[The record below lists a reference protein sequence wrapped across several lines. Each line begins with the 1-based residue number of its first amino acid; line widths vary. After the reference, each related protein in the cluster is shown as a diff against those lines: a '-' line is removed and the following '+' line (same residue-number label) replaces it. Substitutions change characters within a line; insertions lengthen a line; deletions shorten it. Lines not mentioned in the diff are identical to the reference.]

1 MAYAAAACLVCAATA
16 CSSVDVTKAL
26 ALTDVKT
33 GWYDAGVLEDGKN
46 KLVPSISFKL
56 TVQGDQP
63 ISTVQVNAIFRRANE
78 PEAWGEHFIKA
89 IGTTPLAPGQSTGFI
104 VARSYL
110 GYTGEQPRQV
120 MLKPPVGKSRG
131 AGFTDCY
138 ARRRVFPVVVSCHT
152 AVRYAGRVPPARFP

>member
-1 MAYAAAACLVCAATA
+1 MRRVAYAATA
-16 CSSVDVTKAL
+16 CLVFAATACGSVDVTKAL

-33 GWYDAGVLEDGKN
+33 GWYDAGILEDGKN

-89 IGTTPLAPGQSTGFI
+89 IGTTPLAPGQSTSFI

-120 MLKPPVGKSRG
+120 MLKH
-131 AGFTDCY
+131 TDFVDAKVDVFVKY
-138 ARRRVFPVVVSCHT
+138 GSQTWVRLGEYPIARQLLTR
-152 AVRYAGRVPPARFP
+152 

>member
-1 MAYAAAACLVCAATA
+1 MRRVAYAATA
-16 CSSVDVTKAL
+16 CLVFAATACGSVDVTKAL

-33 GWYDAGVLEDGKN
+33 GWYDAGILEDGKN

-56 TVQGDQP
+56 TVKADQP

-89 IGTTPLAPGQSTGFI
+89 IGATPVAPGQSTGLI

-120 MLKPPVGKSRG
+120 MLRH
-131 AGFTDCY
+131 TDFVDAKVDVFVKY
-138 ARRRVFPVVVSCHT
+138 GSQAWVRLGEYPIARQLLT
-152 AVRYAGRVPPARFP
+152 Q

>member
-1 MAYAAAACLVCAATA
+1 MRRVAYAAIACLVLAATG
-16 CSSVDVTKAL
+16 CGSVDITKAL

-46 KLVPSISFKL
+46 KLVPSLSFRL
-56 TVQGDQP
+56 TVQGDRP

-89 IGTTPLAPGQSTGFI
+89 IGATPVAPGQSTGLI

-120 MLKPPVGKSRG
+120 MLRH
-131 AGFTDCY
+131 TDFVDAKVDVFVKY
-138 ARRRVFPVVVSCHT
+138 GSQAWVRLGEYPIARQLLT
-152 AVRYAGRVPPARFP
+152 Q